1 VVVLIVLSQQITQR
15 AALAEA
21 FGQTFWW
28 VLAFAAAAVVSALLL
43 PGRKR

>member
-1 VVVLIVLSQQITQR
+1 VVLIVLSQRIARQ

-28 VLAFAAAAVVSALLL
+28 VLAFAAAAALPALLL
-43 PGRKR
+43 PGRKP